1 MTKLHDRT
9 LLGRRTLLGAAGAAT
24 FAAPAIAQAPVSF
37 AGRTIEF
44 VIPFAEAGGSDVWA
58 RFLAPFLARH
68 LPGQPNVIV
77 RNVPGGGSITGSNDW
92 AQRARP
98 DGSSLF
104 GPSASTHLPFLL
116 GDRRVR
122 YDYAN
127 WTPVIVSPTGGV
139 VWVSTRTGIT
149 DGADIA
155 RLRGQELVFP
165 SQGATGFDLVPILAL
180 HLLGLNVRYVF
191 GMRGR
196 GEARIAVERGDASI
210 DHQTTP
216 AYLSQVVPLVQA
228 GQGVPLFSYGLPDAQ
243 GVVQRDPSFPDIP
256 TFEEVYQRMHG
267 RAPSGQAYEAYRA
280 ASTAAFAGQKP
291 AVLLK
296 STPAPII
303 AAYRR
308 AFEAIVADP
317 ELKARGEAVLGVYPQ
332 AVGDAADSLY
342 RHATTISPEAREWA
356 RNFLTTTHNVRF

>member
-1 MTKLHDRT
+1 MT
-9 LLGRRTLLGAAGAAT
+9 LLHRRALLGGAAGA
-24 FAAPAIAQAPVSF
+24 FAIGAARAQAPITF

-68 LPGQPNVIV
+68 LPGQPSVIV
-77 RNVPGGGSITGSNDW
+77 RNIPGGGSITGSNEW

-104 GPSASTHLPFLL
+104 GPSASTHMPFLL

-139 VWVSTRTGIT
+139 VWVSARTGIT
-149 DGADIA
+149 NVSEIE

-216 AYLSQVVPLVQA
+216 AYLRQVVPLVQA

-243 GVVQRDPSFPDIP
+243 GNVQRDPSFPDIP
-256 TFEEVYQRMHG
+256 TFEEVFGQMHG
-267 RAPSGQAYEAYRA
+267 RAPSGEAYAAYRA

-303 AAYRR
+303 AAYRK
-308 AFEAIVADP
+308 AFEDVVADP
-317 ELKARGEAVLGVYPQ
+317 ELIERREAVLGEYPQ
-332 AVGDAADSLY
+332 AVGDAAESLY
-342 RHATTISPEAREWA
+342 RVATTISPEARAWT
-356 RNFLTTTHNVRF
+356 RDFLTNTHNVRF

>member
-1 MTKLHDRT
+1 MSTIIHRRA
-9 LLGRRTLLGAAGAAT
+9 LLAGAPALVAAGSAS
-24 FAAPAIAQAPVSF
+24 AQAPVSF

-58 RFLAPFLARH
+58 RFLAPFVAKH

-77 RNVPGGGSITGSNDW
+77 RNVPGGGSITGANEW

-98 DGSSLF
+98 DGSSFF
-104 GPSASTHLPFLL
+104 GPSASTHMPFLL

-122 YDYAN
+122 YDYDN

-139 VWVSTRTGIT
+139 VWVSARTGIT
-149 DGADIA
+149 NVSEIE

-216 AYLSQVVPLVQA
+216 AYLRQVVPLVQA

-243 GVVQRDPSFPDIP
+243 GNVQRDPSFPDIP
-256 TFEEVYQRMHG
+256 TFEEVFQQMHG
-267 RAPSGQAYEAYRA
+267 RAPSGQAYDAYRA
-280 ASTAAFAGQKP
+280 VSTAAFAGQKP

-303 AAYRR
+303 AAYRK
-308 AFEAIVADP
+308 AFQDAVADP
-317 ELKARGEAVLGVYPQ
+317 ELIARRETVLGEYPQ
-332 AVGDAADSLY
+332 AVGDAAEALY
-342 RHATTISPEAREWA
+342 RVATTISPEARAWTRE
-356 RNFLTTTHNVRF
+356 FLTDNHNVRF